1 MLSIS
6 TWFGLGGQ
14 FLLYCFPAVL
24 SCQHISAKWRQK
36 KNKPKAHRY
45 LRGCSW
51 GVQSGARVHNGGI
64 WPKAHS
70 ITEETRTLE
79 NYTEPEAP
87 FCYSTTQIQEMKHG
101 RNTLIYTPLCP
112 LSWYLLRTKH
122 LWDLL
127 KILLFKKKFCSSFVP
142 LTCIYDSETM
152 WCRVAVYVWWDAIF
166 QNCANSLLKRPMV
179 REIQNF
185 YVTMDIVL
193 CTPAV
198 SSPFQSL

>member
-70 ITEETRTLE
+70 ITEETCTLE

-127 KILLFKKKFCSSFVP
+127 KILLFKKNF
-142 LTCIYDSETM
+142 
-152 WCRVAVYVWWDAIF
+152 VAVLCLWLVFMTLKPCDAGSQCMF
-166 QNCANSLLKRPMV
+166 DGTPSFR
-179 REIQNF
+179 
-185 YVTMDIVL
+185 TVL
-193 CTPAV
+193 THCWSV
-198 SSPFQSL
+198 QW